1 VVVASTT
8 AAIQS
13 FWSWWGTARPR
24 IQAAIPGGPRPDL
37 VEEITRHVKAV
48 DPRLAWELGEGQRAE
63 HALCVTAEG
72 DPELRAVTERWV
84 RAGPAADA
92 TWEYHPA
99 RPASISALEATMEIG
114 GRRLVP
120 GQARLLVQVVDDRQ
134 AVDVGFHHPALRAL
148 PRRARPM
155 LAFLTLGWL
164 LGEDGVER
172 WVGEVEVHPREP
184 KGTVPAEALPEI
196 VQALAERHP
205 EPTWALLH
213 GLDEG
218 RVPVVAAARRPL
230 KRIDRPLF
238 DLHGLVS
245 FPDPVSRAEVD
256 DALDRLE
263 GPQHDLEALVGD
275 QAVVVAREVRP
286 DRRSLHLYCDGEG
299 PVPWLVE
306 SWSPGR
312 PVTTRWVPDPAWLA
326 VGPFR

>member
-24 IQAAIPGGPRPDL
+24 IRAAIAGGPRPDL
-37 VEEITRHVKAV
+37 VEEITRYVKAV

-72 DPELRAVTERWV
+72 DPELRVVTERWV

-99 RPASISALEATMEIG
+99 RPASISALEATMEIA
-114 GRRLVP
+114 GRQLVP
-120 GQARLLVQVVDDRQ
+120 AQARLLVQVVDDRQ

-184 KGTVPAEALPEI
+184 KGTVPAEALP
-196 VQALAERHP
+196 RWSRP
-205 EPTWALLH
+205 P
-213 GLDEG
+213 GG
-218 RVPVVAAARRPL
+218 R
-230 KRIDRPLF
+230 
-238 DLHGLVS
+238 
-245 FPDPVSRAEVD
+245 
-256 DALDRLE
+256 
-263 GPQHDLEALVGD
+263 
-275 QAVVVAREVRP
+275 
-286 DRRSLHLYCDGEG
+286 
-299 PVPWLVE
+299 
-306 SWSPGR
+306 
-312 PVTTRWVPDPAWLA
+312 
-326 VGPFR
+326 

>member
-1 VVVASTT
+1 MASTT

-13 FWSWWGTARPR
+13 FWSCWGTARPR
-24 IQAAIPGGPRPDL
+24 IRAAIAGGPRPDL

-72 DPELRAVTERWV
+72 DPELRVVTDRWV

-99 RPASISALEATMEIG
+99 RPASISALEATMEIA
-114 GRRLVP
+114 GRQLVP
-120 GQARLLVQVVDDRQ
+120 AQARLLV
-134 AVDVGFHHPALRAL
+134 
-148 PRRARPM
+148 
-155 LAFLTLGWL
+155 
-164 LGEDGVER
+164 
-172 WVGEVEVHPREP
+172 
-184 KGTVPAEALPEI
+184 
-196 VQALAERHP
+196 
-205 EPTWALLH
+205 
-213 GLDEG
+213 
-218 RVPVVAAARRPL
+218 
-230 KRIDRPLF
+230 
-238 DLHGLVS
+238 
-245 FPDPVSRAEVD
+245 
-256 DALDRLE
+256 
-263 GPQHDLEALVGD
+263 

>member
-134 AVDVGFHHPALRAL
+134 AVDVGFHHPALRAQ

-155 LAFLTLGWL
+155 LA
-164 LGEDGVER
+164 
-172 WVGEVEVHPREP
+172 
-184 KGTVPAEALPEI
+184 
-196 VQALAERHP
+196 
-205 EPTWALLH
+205 
-213 GLDEG
+213 
-218 RVPVVAAARRPL
+218 
-230 KRIDRPLF
+230 
-238 DLHGLVS
+238 S
-245 FPDPVSRAEVD
+245 
-256 DALDRLE
+256 
-263 GPQHDLEALVGD
+263 
-275 QAVVVAREVRP
+275 
-286 DRRSLHLYCDGEG
+286 
-299 PVPWLVE
+299 
-306 SWSPGR
+306 
-312 PVTTRWVPDPAWLA
+312 
-326 VGPFR
+326 